1 MKNPREYTNQ
11 DPLVKAAYDVITAKK
26 AMEAAEAA
34 AKLEEAVKPKGGF
47 EFTVDIGGIDYKTQ
61 LDRVVK
67 LIKKTRILKSDKD
80 ITSFLES
87 GLGRELG
94 EIIVGQHARLSP
106 AARKNDAPLTSFLSK
121 KLPIWDAME
130 ESTELEEGLGFA
142 DSSQGAKQAYKN
154 TLSLSKS
161 LKKGS
166 SLNKAVNK
174 RLEGKYDSDF
184 VKMEDAIELI
194 LSTLDEID
202 REYQMNEGT
211 DVAEWK
217 EKSLWAEGALSL
229 PNEKELAMAITQLNF
244 LCHASME
251 IRNHLMNGG
260 GFPEWFQN
268 KFSGVHEKIKTLHAY
283 MEGERQQQK
292 DRKMMVSMKD
302 AKDDYFESLENKL
315 KETLDVCSECGNPS
329 WTTLEMTD
337 QEIAEGERHGN
348 SKIYDKCWKGYRKV
362 PGKKAGE
369 PGSCKKVK

>member
-1 MKNPREYTNQ
+1 MLFIINSFMKDSREYTNK
-11 DPLVKAAYDVITAKK
+11 DPLVKAAYDVIAAKK

-211 DVAEWK
+211 DVAERK

-268 KFSGVHEKIKTLHAY
+268 KLSGLHNSMEDLHSY
-283 MEGERQQQK
+283 MAG
-292 DRKMMVSMKD
+292 
-302 AKDDYFESLENKL
+302 
-315 KETLDVCSECGNPS
+315 KE
-329 WTTLEMTD
+329 
-337 QEIAEGERHGN
+337 
-348 SKIYDKCWKGYRKV
+348 
-362 PGKKAGE
+362 AGE
-369 PGSCKKVK
+369 EEA

>member
-1 MKNPREYTNQ
+1 LNPFFLIQIIISFFKANVNLKMLFIINSFMKDSREYTNK
-11 DPLVKAAYDVITAKK
+11 DPLVKAAYDVIAAKK
-26 AMEAAEAA
+26 ALEAAEAA
-34 AKLEEAVKPKGGF
+34 AKLEETNEA
-47 EFTVDIGGIDYKTQ
+47 
-61 LDRVVK
+61 
-67 LIKKTRILKSDKD
+67 
-80 ITSFLES
+80 
-87 GLGRELG
+87 
-94 EIIVGQHARLSP
+94 
-106 AARKNDAPLTSFLSK
+106 
-121 KLPIWDAME
+121 
-130 ESTELEEGLGFA
+130 TELEEGLGFA

-268 KFSGVHEKIKTLHAY
+268 KLSGLHNSMEDLHSY
-283 MEGERQQQK
+283 MAG
-292 DRKMMVSMKD
+292 
-302 AKDDYFESLENKL
+302 
-315 KETLDVCSECGNPS
+315 KE
-329 WTTLEMTD
+329 
-337 QEIAEGERHGN
+337 
-348 SKIYDKCWKGYRKV
+348 
-362 PGKKAGE
+362 AGE
-369 PGSCKKVK
+369 EEA